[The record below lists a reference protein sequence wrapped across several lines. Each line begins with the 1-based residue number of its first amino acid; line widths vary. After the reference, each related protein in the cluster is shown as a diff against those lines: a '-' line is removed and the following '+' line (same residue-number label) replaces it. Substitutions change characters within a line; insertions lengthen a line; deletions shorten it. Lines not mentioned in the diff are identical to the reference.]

1 LDGHNPEKNSQ
12 SNSSHSCGSDEQHS
26 ENSRFYR
33 TLDYYNSKIVNGI
46 LYLKKSK
53 PPERDKKDYR

>member
-1 LDGHNPEKNSQ
+1 VLGWTQPEKNSQ

-46 LYLKKSK
+46 LYLKQK
-53 PPERDKKDYR
+53 

>member
-1 LDGHNPEKNSQ
+1 MDTTLRKIANPTPAIAVEAM
-12 SNSSHSCGSDEQHS
+12 SSS

-53 PPERDKKDYR
+53 PPERDKKD

>member
-1 LDGHNPEKNSQ
+1 VLDGHNPEKIANPTPAIAVE
-12 SNSSHSCGSDEQHS
+12 DEQHS

-46 LYLKKSK
+46 LYLKQK
-53 PPERDKKDYR
+53 